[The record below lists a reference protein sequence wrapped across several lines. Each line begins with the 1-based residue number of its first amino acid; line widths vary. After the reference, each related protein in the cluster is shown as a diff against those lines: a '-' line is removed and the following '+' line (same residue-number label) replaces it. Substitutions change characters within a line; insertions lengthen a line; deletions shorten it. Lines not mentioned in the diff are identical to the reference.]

1 MQLSWAI
8 LKKLFEN
15 HLDNRSFSRSTIT
28 RYLREAEVFF
38 EWLAKERGKDDAR
51 EVTREDIF
59 AYRLYLHDYER
70 KGKRLR
76 DTTRRGMVMTVRR
89 LFLFLAK
96 YEYLLT
102 NPFDGIDLGNV
113 TVRHLRTSIPE
124 ERMHRLLDGIEGTR
138 MTRIRDRALFEL
150 LYGTGLRSGEVC
162 RLDLADVDFAVGTLF
177 VRQGKGGKDRV
188 VPLGANAMRWLEL
201 YIAHAR
207 PKFGMH
213 RKGGLE
219 ERDALFL
226 TLQGRRMSWVAVNAQ
241 LKQHYVKSAP
251 EGKKEKQVCAHMLRH
266 SFATHVLEGG
276 AAVKQVKDI
285 LGHACFES
293 TVIYTH
299 FSVKGLRRIMKR
311 YHPRENEL
319 FTEMTDEE
327 RERIVRLL
335 RCIADDTE

>member
-1 MQLSWAI
+1 MRLSWTI

-15 HLDNRSFSRSTIT
+15 HLNNKAFSRSTIA
-28 RYLREAEVFF
+28 RYLGEARVFF
-38 EWLAKERGKDDAR
+38 TWLEKERGKDDAR
-51 EVTREDIF
+51 EVTKEDIF

-76 DTTRRGMVMTVRR
+76 DTTRRGMAMTVRR

-96 YEYLLT
+96 YDYLLT
-102 NPFDGIDLGNV
+102 NPFDGIDLENV
-113 TVRHLRTSIPE
+113 TVRHLRESIPE
-124 ERMHRLLDGIEGTR
+124 ERMHLLLDGIEGTR

-162 RLDLADVDFAVGTLF
+162 RLDLADVDLAGGKLF

-188 VPLGANAMRWLEL
+188 VPLGANAAKWVEL

-213 RKGGLE
+213 RKGGPE

-226 TLQGRRMSWVAVNAQ
+226 TLQGRRMSYAALSSQ
-241 LKQHYVKSAP
+241 LKQHY
-251 EGKKEKQVCAHMLRH
+251 EKIFPDEKTTVCSHMLRH

-335 RCIADDTE
+335 RGGVDETE

>member
-1 MQLSWAI
+1 MAMSWPTVKNLYEGYLA
-8 LKKLFEN
+8 
-15 HLDNRSFSRSTIT
+15 NRSFSRSTVT

-38 EWLAKERGKDDAR
+38 EWLDKKRGKEDAR
-51 EVTREDIF
+51 EVARDDIT
-59 AYRLYLHDYER
+59 AYREYLHAYER
-70 KGKRLR
+70 EGNALS
-76 DTTRRGMVMTVRR
+76 DTTRRGMLMTVRR

-96 YEYLLT
+96 YEYVLT
-102 NPFDGIDLGNV
+102 NPFDGIDLEGV
-113 TVRHLRTSIPE
+113 SVRRLRESIPE
-124 ERMHRLLDGIEGTR
+124 ERMHRLLDGIEGTKI
-138 MTRIRDRALFEL
+138 TRIRDRALFEL

-162 RLDLADVDFAVGTLF
+162 RLDMADVDLAGGKLF

-188 VPLGANAMRWLEL
+188 VPLGANAMRWVDMYLT
-201 YIAHAR
+201 HAR

-213 RKGGLE
+213 RKGGPE
-219 ERDALFL
+219 EHDALFL
-226 TLQGRRMSWVAVNAQ
+226 TLQGRRMSWMAVNTQ
-241 LKQHYVKSAP
+241 LKQHYKKSGAD
-251 EGKKEKQVCAHMLRH
+251 GKICAHMLRH

-327 RERIVRLL
+327 RKRIVRLL
-335 RCIADDTE
+335 RGGADETE